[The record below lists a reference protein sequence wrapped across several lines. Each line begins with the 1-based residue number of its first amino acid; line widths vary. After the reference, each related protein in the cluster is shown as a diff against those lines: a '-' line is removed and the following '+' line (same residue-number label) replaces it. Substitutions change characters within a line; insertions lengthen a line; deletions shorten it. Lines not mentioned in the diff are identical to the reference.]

1 MSNIKNSKLK
11 LDFQPKLAHKI
22 KEEMTEYYP
31 EDNSEHDSELNHGMN
46 LRTSNSTIGLKNK
59 KEIRK
64 LKNENQEL
72 KKNKLE
78 MEHKYNYQL
87 EVNQSFISSLNA
99 KVKELETE
107 LKNANKELDSE
118 RDKNENLRAEI
129 RSLKSNDGKKAKT
142 MEKIISDLKAELE
155 YSNAMF
161 EKEKNILLK
170 TINEL
175 KMKTNNQTKKI
186 IPKVSKLTEV
196 SFGDKLLFSN
206 NIFLTRIHD
215 QDES

>member
-22 KEEMTEYYP
+22 KEEMTEDYP

-78 MEHKYNYQL
+78 M
-87 EVNQSFISSLNA
+87 
-99 KVKELETE
+99 
-107 LKNANKELDSE
+107 
-118 RDKNENLRAEI
+118 
-129 RSLKSNDGKKAKT
+129 
-142 MEKIISDLKAELE
+142 
-155 YSNAMF
+155 
-161 EKEKNILLK
+161 
-170 TINEL
+170 
-175 KMKTNNQTKKI
+175 
-186 IPKVSKLTEV
+186 
-196 SFGDKLLFSN
+196 
-206 NIFLTRIHD
+206 
-215 QDES
+215 